1 MIEVVEM
8 SFLITVRVC
17 AIVGC
22 SIERTNAKIPSLLWL
37 SDTRDVSWLDVKLAT
52 KPDSVSPLS

>member
-1 MIEVVEM
+1 VIEVVEM

-17 AIVGC
+17 AFVGC

-37 SDTRDVSWLDVKLAT
+37 GDTKDVSWLDVKLAT
-52 KPDSVSPLS
+52 KPGSVSPLS